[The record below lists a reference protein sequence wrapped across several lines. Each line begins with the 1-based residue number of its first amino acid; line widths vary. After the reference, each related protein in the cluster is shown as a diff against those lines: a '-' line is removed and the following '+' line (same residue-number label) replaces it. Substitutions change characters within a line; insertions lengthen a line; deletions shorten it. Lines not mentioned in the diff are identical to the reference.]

1 MQFNGF
7 QVRLRLVKLINLLRS
22 LDILDACHEDMAF
35 VELCAQSSNCRLGNL
50 FVCLLEIEGRH
61 LFEIDGLE
69 ITIFLRFL

>member
-1 MQFNGF
+1 
-7 QVRLRLVKLINLLRS
+7 
-22 LDILDACHEDMAF
+22 MAF